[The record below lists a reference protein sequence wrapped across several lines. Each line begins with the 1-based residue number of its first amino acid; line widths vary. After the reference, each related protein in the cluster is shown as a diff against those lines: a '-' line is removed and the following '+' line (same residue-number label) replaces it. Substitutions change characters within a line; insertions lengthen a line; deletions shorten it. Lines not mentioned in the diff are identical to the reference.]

1 MFILYILLCIFSAVI
16 LWKFLWYA
24 SLSSLILFSF
34 FTASLQQISGI
45 ETSVLLVHLYV
56 QIFLIIVFWF
66 VIICNRTQ
74 YNIVPISGGCK
85 GRRFLNCQNEV
96 KLYSFW
102 QRNVQLASLY
112 YLHFIN
118 SWDISILDQF
128 QRCSMEKTRGLNKC
142 WNLRRK
148 PILVTL
154 SFGSNINNHST
165 LSNLLY

>member
-1 MFILYILLCIFSAVI
+1 MFIPYILLFIFSAVI

-24 SLSSLILFSF
+24 SLSALILFSF

-56 QIFLIIVFWF
+56 QIFLIIVFWY

-74 YNIVPISGGCK
+74 YTIVPISGGCN
-85 GRRFLNCQNEV
+85 GRRTLNCQNEV

-102 QRNVQLASLY
+102 QRKCRTCESSLSTFY
-112 YLHFIN
+112 KLY
-118 SWDISILDQF
+118 LDQF
-128 QRCSMEKTRGLNKC
+128 QRCSIEKTRGLNKC

-154 SFGSNINNHST
+154 SFGSNINNHSPS
-165 LSNLLY
+165 SNLLY